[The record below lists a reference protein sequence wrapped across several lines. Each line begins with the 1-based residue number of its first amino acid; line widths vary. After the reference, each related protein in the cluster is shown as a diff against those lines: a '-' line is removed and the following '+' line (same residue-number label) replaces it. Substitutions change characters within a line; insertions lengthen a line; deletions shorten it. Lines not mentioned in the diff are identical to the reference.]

1 MKFSERMG
9 FKKTS
14 NIIQTDS
21 MSDDLRNS
29 LWNILYKLYLTYESE
44 QISLNKHFKKNPKQI
59 TLFIWIDFLKRQI
72 DIIPDF
78 GTLSFQR
85 EFKNIFFNLEWYEVY
100 DMIEF
105 IADYDDT
112 PRGTDFKQ
120 VCNIL
125 LERELSAYR
134 FIGNHLIKNLND
146 IEVSE
151 IEKTLKVDKYIG
163 VKIHINEALKLISNK
178 KSPDYRNSIKE
189 SISAVES
196 ICSIICGKETASLG
210 EAIKI
215 ISKKNDYEFHPALLE
230 GYKKIYG
237 YVSNG
242 DGIRHSLLEEDTLTY
257 AEALYML
264 VSCSAFVNYLI
275 NKYEKR

>member
-1 MKFSERMG
+1 
-9 FKKTS
+9 
-14 NIIQTDS
+14 
-21 MSDDLRNS
+21 
-29 LWNILYKLYLTYESE
+29 
-44 QISLNKHFKKNPKQI
+44 
-59 TLFIWIDFLKRQI
+59 
-72 DIIPDF
+72 
-78 GTLSFQR
+78 
-85 EFKNIFFNLEWYEVY
+85 
-100 DMIEF
+100 MIEF

-112 PRGTDFKQ
+112 PRGTNFKQ

-189 SISAVES
+189 SISTVES

-215 ISKKNDYEFHPALLE
+215 ISKKMIMNFILHY
-230 GYKKIYG
+230 
-237 YVSNG
+237 
-242 DGIRHSLLEEDTLTY
+242 
-257 AEALYML
+257 
-264 VSCSAFVNYLI
+264 
-275 NKYEKR
+275 